1 MQNKLLTAIL
11 IVSLLANA
19 ALASIFLTRDSIDY
33 KAKYASLRT
42 SYVSLARSQKYFL
55 ELFMKNQVDL
65 KSLMPE
71 YKDVP
76 KEQFDERIRRLIVK
90 LEMEIKD
97 LEKDE

>member
-1 MQNKLLTAIL
+1 
-11 IVSLLANA
+11 
-19 ALASIFLTRDSIDY
+19 
-33 KAKYASLRT
+33 
-42 SYVSLARSQKYFL
+42 
-55 ELFMKNQVDL
+55 MKNQVDL

-76 KEQFDERIRRLIVK
+76 KEAFDERIRRVIVK